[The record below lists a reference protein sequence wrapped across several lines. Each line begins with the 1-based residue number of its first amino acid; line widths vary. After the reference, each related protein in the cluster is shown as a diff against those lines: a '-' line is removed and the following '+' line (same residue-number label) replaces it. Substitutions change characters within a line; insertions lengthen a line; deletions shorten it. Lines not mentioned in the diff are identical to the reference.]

1 MEFVKKDIYLLTFGG
16 YMNLILKEIAVN
28 RKIFIMLFIGFT
40 LTILPI
46 LIAMSIRDYYDEK
59 FYEYKN
65 GYFKYYY
72 TVQLTSFGELDF
84 KAIQEVTGT
93 SFKNSSVITNNMRMG
108 IPGIGEVTMVG
119 LINKNWSPPLIKGS
133 RMEDGEENS
142 VIAGKRIYKESET
155 IKLFSR
161 EYRVKGVSAAN
172 TGYAYNSNVFVGLSD
187 MPDEIKRRMQN
198 ENTFEMIV
206 RSNENPKQEIDTFIR
221 YIKQNRID
229 TNVKVI
235 NEKENYE
242 NEKSSNKAMRAQLT
256 LPYNLLFIAVMNCI
270 IASYFWIYTKKKSI
284 SLRKTLGASNLNL
297 IVFIF
302 SQLFICAIVAAI
314 CAICMQWILSTM
326 NKSIVHVMGF
336 TIHIDVFKVVM
347 SVVISLFISFI
358 TAVIPFF
365 KILKIEPAKALKE

>member
-1 MEFVKKDIYLLTFGG
+1 
-16 YMNLILKEIAVN
+16 MNLILKEIAVN
-28 RKIFIMLFIGFT
+28 IKIFIMLFIGFT

-72 TVQLTSFGELDF
+72 AIQLTSFGELDF
-84 KAIQEVTGT
+84 KAIQAIKET
-93 SFKNSSVITNNMRMG
+93 SFKNSSVITNDMRTKL
-108 IPGIGEVTMVG
+108 PGIGEVTMVG

-133 RMEDGEENS
+133 HMEDGKENS
-142 VIAGKRIYKESET
+142 VIVGKRIYKESET

-172 TGYAYNSNVFVGLSD
+172 TGYAYDYNVFVGLSD

-221 YIKQNRID
+221 YVKQNRTD
-229 TNVKVI
+229 TNAKVI

-256 LPYNLLFIAVMNCI
+256 LPYSLLFIAVMNCI

-297 IVFIF
+297 FVFIF
-302 SQLFICAIVAAI
+302 SQLFICAIVAVI

-326 NKSIVHVMGF
+326 NKSIVYVMGF

>member
-1 MEFVKKDIYLLTFGG
+1 M
-16 YMNLILKEIAVN
+16 
-28 RKIFIMLFIGFT
+28 
-40 LTILPI
+40 
-46 LIAMSIRDYYDEK
+46 
-59 FYEYKN
+59 
-65 GYFKYYY
+65 
-72 TVQLTSFGELDF
+72 DF

-155 IKLFSR
+155 IKPSR

-172 TGYAYNSNVFVGLSD
+172 TGYAYNSNVFFGLSD

-242 NEKSSNKAMRAQLT
+242 NEKL
-256 LPYNLLFIAVMNCI
+256 
-270 IASYFWIYTKKKSI
+270 
-284 SLRKTLGASNLNL
+284 
-297 IVFIF
+297 
-302 SQLFICAIVAAI
+302 
-314 CAICMQWILSTM
+314 
-326 NKSIVHVMGF
+326 
-336 TIHIDVFKVVM
+336 
-347 SVVISLFISFI
+347 
-358 TAVIPFF
+358 
-365 KILKIEPAKALKE
+365 E

>member
-1 MEFVKKDIYLLTFGG
+1 
-16 YMNLILKEIAVN
+16 MNLILKEIAVN

-84 KAIQEVTGT
+84 KVIQEVTGT

-119 LINKNWSPPLIKGS
+119 LINKNWSPSLIKGS

-297 IVFIF
+297 FVFIF

-365 KILKIEPAKALKE
+365 KILKIEPAKGLKE

>member
-1 MEFVKKDIYLLTFGG
+1 
-16 YMNLILKEIAVN
+16 MNLILKEIAVN